1 MQNSYNSED
10 PVFTSI
16 LYRSL
21 YILKKKFEIY
31 KNEINKLYILY
42 FVKDK
47 NNYNNIRNKII
58 KLSSFKQLLEEI
70 FNLTNISIFKMSSLN
85 ELFVLNCIPETNR
98 KERLN
103 KAIEKINNFISDK
116 IQKYNE
122 IYYNKKLKSEKELNS
137 LEEISNDLT
146 EFFPTVEY
154 DKKGKIINLFEEV
167 KKKNRNN
174 AEIYKS
180 NEMIIQEEYELNIKE
195 ANILYK
201 ICYY

>member
-70 FNLTNISIFKMSSLN
+70 FNLTNISIFKMS
-85 ELFVLNCIPETNR
+85 
-98 KERLN
+98 
-103 KAIEKINNFISDK
+103 
-116 IQKYNE
+116 
-122 IYYNKKLKSEKELNS
+122 
-137 LEEISNDLT
+137 
-146 EFFPTVEY
+146 
-154 DKKGKIINLFEEV
+154 
-167 KKKNRNN
+167 
-174 AEIYKS
+174 
-180 NEMIIQEEYELNIKE
+180 
-195 ANILYK
+195 
-201 ICYY
+201 

>member
-58 KLSSFKQLLEEI
+58 KLSSFKQLLEEV

-85 ELFVLNCIPETNR
+85 ELFVLNCIPEINR

-167 KKKNRNN
+167 KKKTETMQKFINQM
-174 AEIYKS
+174 K
-180 NEMIIQEEYELNIKE
+180 
-195 ANILYK
+195 
-201 ICYY
+201 

>member
-58 KLSSFKQLLEEI
+58 KLSSFKQLLEEV

-85 ELFVLNCIPETNR
+85 I
-98 KERLN
+98 
-103 KAIEKINNFISDK
+103 ISEK

-154 DKKGKIINLFEEV
+154 DKKGKIINLFEEI
-167 KKKNRNN
+167 KKKKQNQRRN
-174 AEIYKS
+174 
-180 NEMIIQEEYELNIKE
+180 L
-195 ANILYK
+195 
-201 ICYY
+201 